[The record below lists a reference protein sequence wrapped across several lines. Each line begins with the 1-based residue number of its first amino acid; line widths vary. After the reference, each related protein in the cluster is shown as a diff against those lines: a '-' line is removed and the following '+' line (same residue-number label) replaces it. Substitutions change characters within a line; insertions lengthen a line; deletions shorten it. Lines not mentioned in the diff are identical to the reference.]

1 MIVFIVIIM
10 TKTVNPFTPDWASP
24 PGETITDLLEER
36 DWTQAQLADRLGSTE
51 EQVQQLI
58 DGEIAISEETA
69 EKLAEILG
77 STADFWLRLEAIYR
91 DRSAKIAGMSS
102 LNEKMVS

>member
-1 MIVFIVIIM
+1 M
-10 TKTVNPFTPDWASP
+10 TKTADPFTPDWASP

-69 EKLAEILG
+69 EKLADILG

-91 DRSAKIAGMSS
+91 AQLVKIAEMSS
-102 LNEKMVS
+102 LSKKIAS